1 MDTIL
6 SDISPR
12 IRYVADGTQTVFSF
26 TCDVIEGHQFK
37 VFVNAVEVT
46 DGSFDLTQKTFT
58 FNTPPSAGD
67 TVVIYREPISGISYT
82 KSITEKGI
90 INPEVLDSQAV
101 DIIAQIQDVNEKI
114 NRAPIF
120 PVDTDLTGEE
130 ISDLIITSANEAK
143 SAATEAKGAVNTV
156 NNAVTSGTAS
166 INTSVEEAKTTI
178 SQYASSTLDN
188 IGIESQKYISLARV
202 WATGEDSEIPEANEH
217 SARGYAD
224 LSAAYAET
232 PEDVPVTESNILAL
246 EIFTGPQ
253 GATGP
258 AGPQGPQGEPGPQG
272 PVGPQGETGPQG
284 PQGEPGPQ
292 GPKGDTG
299 AKGDVGPAGA
309 NNYII
314 GQIVSVL
321 CSADYVPDQTL
332 PCNGSEYD
340 RATFQTLWDNYFANG
355 KIPTCTY
362 DEYASDIATYGQCIK
377 VALDSTA
384 GTFKVPTIKDG
395 AYITQAMSDTEIG
408 KVYNES
414 LPNLSGSLVSRPL
427 QLNPGSGGIG
437 GGTGVFNYVS
447 HGGGS
452 TATSIEIN
460 SVKQNVDI
468 TLFNASYISSVYQ
481 DGASV
486 QGNNVRLR
494 YFMIVSHG
502 EESTPVWSDVVN
514 SLSNKAN
521 KDLLNIEIP
530 TNTTKFMKGLFSKY
544 SMQGTDW
551 AMEYF
556 TDAEM
561 TNRVW
566 MEQGG
571 RNIKNAAGGVKI
583 TFWKPFT
590 DIITTPVAAIS
601 ITSAPESGL
610 AVFSTVNISKTGM
623 TVHMGGWEESGLISD
638 AGAYG
643 CMFQWYVCGK

>member
-1 MDTIL
+1 MDTTL

-12 IRYVADGTQTVFSF
+12 IRYVADGSQTVFSF

-101 DIIAQIQDVNEKI
+101 DIVAQIQDVNEKI
-114 NRAPIF
+114 NRVPIF

-246 EIFTGPQ
+246 EVFTGPQ

-258 AGPQGPQGEPGPQG
+258 VGPQGPQGEPGPQG

-284 PQGEPGPQ
+284 PQGDLGPQ

-362 DEYASDIATYGQCIK
+362 AEYASDIATYGQCIK

-414 LPNLSGSLVSRPL
+414 LPNIKGNYGIRAGVDSNTPTDYTGCFSKRGKRGTVTR
-427 QLNPGSGGIG
+427 LNAPG
-437 GGTGVFNYVS
+437 TNEE
-447 HGGGS
+447 
-452 TATSIEIN
+452 A
-460 SVKQNVDI
+460 SVLID
-468 TLFNASYISSVYQ
+468 FNASNSSSVYQ
-481 DGASV
+481 DNAHV

-521 KDLLNIEIP
+521 RDLNNITSEGISLAS
-530 TNTTKFMKGLFSKY
+530 GW
-544 SMQGTDW
+544 SMPGGGHDELTFTSGQYYTAPASGFFILQFFGTGS
-551 AMEYF
+551 
-556 TDAEM
+556 TDAFLNA
-561 TNRVW
+561 TGSNGIW
-566 MEQGG
+566 TQINKQQGYASIFAPVKKG
-571 RNIKNAAGGVKI
+571 MSIHAGCPVTPDK
-583 TFWKPFT
+583 FWFIYAEGEK
-590 DIITTPVAAIS
+590 
-601 ITSAPESGL
+601 
-610 AVFSTVNISKTGM
+610 
-623 TVHMGGWEESGLISD
+623 
-638 AGAYG
+638 
-643 CMFQWYVCGK
+643 

>member
-1 MDTIL
+1 MDTTL

-12 IRYVADGTQTVFSF
+12 IRYVADGSQTVFSF

-101 DIIAQIQDVNEKI
+101 DIVAQIQDVNEKI

-156 NNAVTSGTAS
+156 NSAVTSGTAS
-166 INTSVEEAKTTI
+166 INTSVEEAKTAI

-246 EIFTGPQ
+246 EVFTGPQ

-258 AGPQGPQGEPGPQG
+258 VGPQGPQGEPGPQG

-362 DEYASDIATYGQCIK
+362 AEYASDIATYGQCIK

-427 QLNPGSGGIG
+427 QSNPGSGGIVN
-437 GGTGVFNYVS
+437 GTGVFNYVS
-447 HGGGS
+447 HGGRS

-460 SVKQNVDI
+460 SVEQNVDI
-468 TLFNASYISSVYQ
+468 TLFNASYISSVYR

-521 KDLLNIEIP
+521 
-530 TNTTKFMKGLFSKY
+530 
-544 SMQGTDW
+544 
-551 AMEYF
+551 
-556 TDAEM
+556 
-561 TNRVW
+561 
-566 MEQGG
+566 
-571 RNIKNAAGGVKI
+571 RNLSN
-583 TFWKPFT
+583 
-590 DIITTPVAAIS
+590 
-601 ITSAPESGL
+601 ITSEGISLASGWSMPGGGHDELTFTSGQYYTAPASGFFIL
-610 AVFSTVNISKTGM
+610 QFVGTGSTYAFLNATGSNGIWTQINKQQGYASIFAPVKKGM
-623 TVHMGGWEESGLISD
+623 SIH
-638 AGAYG
+638 AGCPVTPERFWFIYAEG
-643 CMFQWYVCGK
+643 EK